1 MTTRFYP
8 ALIHKESKSD
18 YGISFIDV
26 PASSVGKTLDECLAR
41 AQEALNLVLEALFED
56 SAPIPAPTPLEKA
69 RAKLSVREK
78 KNLVSVQLVPGTIP
92 GKAVKVTISMD
103 EELIKRVDAAS
114 GRYGRSRFLA
124 NAAKMKL
131 AAGG

>member
-18 YGISFIDV
+18 YGISFVDV
-26 PASSVGKTLDECLAR
+26 PAVSVGKSIDECLSR
-41 AQEALNLVLEALFED
+41 GQEALNLALEALFED
-56 SAPIPAPTPLEKA
+56 SAHIPEPTSLEKA
-69 RAKLSVREK
+69 NAKLTRKEK
-78 KNLVSVQLVPGTIP
+78 KNLVAVQLVPGTVP

-103 EELIKRVDAAS
+103 EELVKRVDSAS

-124 NAAKMKL
+124 EAAKMKL
-131 AAGG
+131 AAG